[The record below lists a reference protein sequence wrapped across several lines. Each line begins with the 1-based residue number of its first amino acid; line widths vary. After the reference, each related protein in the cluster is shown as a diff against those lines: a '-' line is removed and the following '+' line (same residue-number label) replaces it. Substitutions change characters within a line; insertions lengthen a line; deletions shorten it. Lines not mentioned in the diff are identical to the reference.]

1 MRNGY
6 LERQDEVVAKIKWRI
21 AALEEAR
28 IEWVQQANESN
39 SWNENGELT
48 EACANEREQ
57 DGLRYALALLER
69 TK

>member
-39 SWNENGELT
+39 SWNENGSTAGADEMNFPNLSAL
-48 EACANEREQ
+48 EIW
-57 DGLRYALALLER
+57 LRWNS
-69 TK
+69 